1 MKRHTPSPFNLALEA
16 WQAGADLRQRR
27 ERYKRYTYG
36 RQWQDTIE
44 FESGKSISEYNHALL
59 NGRHPLT
66 NNLIRQL
73 VKCVIGNFR
82 SRIASGDDPA
92 SANRLPEADM
102 RRNALIEM
110 DCRMLEEFLISGC
123 AIQRVTAE
131 KRTAGSG
138 VWIDNIS
145 PADFFVNRFC
155 DPRGLDIELIGML
168 HSMSFREA
176 VMRYGNCRPDSMAA
190 LRRAFDDDTG
200 SLAGRQMPLGSPAS
214 SHRFFNAGE
223 GRCRIIEVW
232 TADSRNILRCHDRRH
247 GRFYTA
253 DAASAGTMA
262 SDSETTLRPV
272 TTLRWHCRIYT
283 PAGDLLD
290 EYDSPYLHGMHPFA
304 VKFYPLI
311 DGEVHSL
318 VEDILDQ
325 QRCINH
331 LITLV
336 DQIMRTSAKGVLLFP
351 NDQLPDNMT
360 AADVADCWS
369 SPDGVI
375 FYNPGYSS
383 HEPHQ
388 IHSGADFSGAYRLLE
403 TQLNLFQQISGV
415 SDALQGRTP
424 PAQTSAALYDSQ
436 MRSAAIALLDL
447 LDTFNTFRSKRN
459 EMALRV

>member
-1 MKRHTPSPFNLALEA
+1 MTPHSPSPFTLALEA
-16 WQAGADLRQRR
+16 WQACDGLRSRR

-36 RQWQDTIE
+36 RQWEDTIE
-44 FESGKSISEYNHALL
+44 FDSGRCISEYNQALS
-59 NGRHPLT
+59 NGQHPLT

-82 SRIASGDDPA
+82 SRIAAGDDPA
-92 SANRLPEADM
+92 AANRLPDEDI
-102 RRNALIEM
+102 RRNALLEM

-138 VWIDNIS
+138 VWVDNVS
-145 PADFFVNRFC
+145 PADFFVNRFR

-168 HSMSFREA
+168 HSMSYREA
-176 VMRYGNCRPDSMAA
+176 VMRYGNALPGSMAA
-190 LRRAFDDDTG
+190 LQRAFG
-200 SLAGRQMPLGSPAS
+200 SDNASAADRLPVGCPAS
-214 SHRFFNAGE
+214 ALRFFSAG
-223 GRCRIIEVW
+223 GGHCRIIEVW
-232 TADSRNILRCHDRRH
+232 TADSRNIVRCHDRRNA
-247 GRFYTA
+247 RFFTA
-253 DAASAGTMA
+253 DAADAATHGNDM
-262 SDSETTLRPV
+262 EMRHV

-283 PAGDLLD
+283 PAGDLID
-290 EYDSPYLHGMHPFA
+290 EYDSPYRHGMHPFA

-351 NDQLPDNMT
+351 KDQMPDNMT
-360 AADVADCWS
+360 AAEVAQCWS
-369 SPDGVI
+369 APDGVI

-388 IHSGADFSGAYRLLE
+388 VHSGSDFSGAYRLLE
-403 TQLNLFQQISGV
+403 TQLSLFQQISGV

-424 PAQTSAALYDSQ
+424 PTQTSAALYDSQ

-447 LDTFNTFRSKRN
+447 LDTYNTFRGKRN
-459 EMALRV
+459 EIALQV

>member
-1 MKRHTPSPFNLALEA
+1 MTSHTPSPFTLALEA
-16 WQAGADLRQRR
+16 WQAAAELRRRR

-44 FESGKSISEYNHALL
+44 YENGRCISEFNHARL
-59 NGRHPLT
+59 NGQHPLT

-92 SANRLPEADM
+92 ASNRLPDNDL
-102 RRNALIEM
+102 RRNALLEM

-138 VWIDNIS
+138 VWVDNVS
-145 PADFFVNRFC
+145 PADFFVNRFR

-176 VMRYGNCRPDSMAA
+176 VMRYGNAMPGSMAA
-190 LRRAFDDDTG
+190 LQRAFGNDNA
-200 SLAGRQMPLGSPAS
+200 SAARLPVRCPAS
-214 SHRFFNAGE
+214 SARFFSAGN
-223 GRCRIIEVW
+223 GHCRIIEVW
-232 TADSRNILRCHDRRH
+232 TADSRNIVRCHDRRNA
-247 GRFYTA
+247 RFFTA
-253 DAASAGTMA
+253 DAADAATPVA
-262 SDSETTLRPV
+262 ETEMRPV

-283 PAGDLLD
+283 PAGDLID

-351 NDQLPDNMT
+351 NDQMPDNMT
-360 AADVADCWS
+360 ADDVTRCWS
-369 SPDGVI
+369 APDGVI

-388 IHSGADFSGAYRLLE
+388 IHSGSDFSGAYRLLE
-403 TQLNLFQQISGV
+403 TQLTLFQQISGV

-447 LDTFNTFRSKRN
+447 LDTYNTFRCMRN
-459 EMALRV
+459 EIALQV